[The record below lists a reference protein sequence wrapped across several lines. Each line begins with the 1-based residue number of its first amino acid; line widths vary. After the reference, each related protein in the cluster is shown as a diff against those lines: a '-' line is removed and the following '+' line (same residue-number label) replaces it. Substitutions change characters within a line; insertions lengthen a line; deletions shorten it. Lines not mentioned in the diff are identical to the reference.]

1 MLQMVGR
8 MLIVELLLLRMV
20 DLMLLRGLL
29 LVNMLALG
37 GGLLV
42 GLLMLLVGVLWLRL
56 LMDGLLKRLKDW
68 WWRFRGG
75 LMQRVVGG
83 ICRGG

>member
-8 MLIVELLLLRMV
+8 LLIVELLLLGMV
-20 DLMLLRGLL
+20 DLMLLWELL

-42 GLLMLLVGVLWLRL
+42 
-56 LMDGLLKRLKDW
+56 
-68 WWRFRGG
+68 
-75 LMQRVVGG
+75 
-83 ICRGG
+83 